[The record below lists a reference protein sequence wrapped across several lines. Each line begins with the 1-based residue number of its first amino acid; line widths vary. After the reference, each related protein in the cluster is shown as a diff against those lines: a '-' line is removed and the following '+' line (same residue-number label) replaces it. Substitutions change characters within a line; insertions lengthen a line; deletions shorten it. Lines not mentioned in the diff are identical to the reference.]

1 MLLKVIQCFTDHI
14 TVIMEGVQDGSWDG
28 LGGVR
33 RSVKGIKLGRVCVHL
48 RTKEQGGAWVE
59 VMGVLGSVKSREG
72 CGGVQLTGEWMA
84 PVTGSNLITSCSPA
98 LPLKHTMP
106 EQDHGNSH

>member
-33 RSVKGIKLGRVCVHL
+33 RSVKGIKLGRVWECVCTFAL
-48 RTKEQGGAWVE
+48 
-59 VMGVLGSVKSREG
+59 KSREG
-72 CGGVQLTGEWMA
+72 CGWR
-84 PVTGSNLITSCSPA
+84 
-98 LPLKHTMP
+98 
-106 EQDHGNSH
+106 